1 VDVCNVLDTPVNGE
15 QPKTKQE
22 TEMIT
27 PEKKVKLKVVAVL
40 KELGAYY
47 FYPVSG
53 GYGASGVPDIVGCY
67 KGRFFAIEC
76 KAGKGKTTALQERN
90 IAQIIAQS
98 GMAIVVNEDNLE
110 HVNELLRQIEKDVW
124 IDTTVQDT
132 VKELIEARRLTNEV
146 LKRSKG

>member
-1 VDVCNVLDTPVNGE
+1 MLDTPVNGE

-67 KGRFFAIEC
+67 KGNFFAVEC
-76 KAGKGKTTALQERN
+76 KAGKGKTTALQEKNLNN
-90 IAQIIAQS
+90 IMTAGGTAL
-98 GMAIVVNEDNLE
+98 VVNEDN
-110 HVNELLRQIEKDVW
+110 IEDVHNMLISMDSVEFERTW
-124 IDTTVQDT
+124 LKATVQDT